1 MSDELTALDPAVQNL
16 IAEARRPVSLDSSAR
31 ERLMD
36 AVRAEP
42 APRRESPVAWLFT
55 PRPFALPPLATLAA
69 AAGLVGIGVVAGNFL
84 NRVGRAPT
92 ERPSGVVV
100 ASQLPDS
107 VQHRVIKF
115 VLVAPQASKVAVV
128 GDFNGWDTAASPA
141 ERNPDGSWTTFV
153 PLLPGRHVYSFVV
166 DGRHFVADPAAPI
179 APDDGYG
186 QNNSVVV
193 VSGASS

>member
-1 MSDELTALDPAVQNL
+1 MSDELTALDPAVQHL
-16 IAEARRPVSLDSSAR
+16 IAEAKRPVSIDASAR

-36 AVRAEP
+36 AISAEP
-42 APRRESPVAWLFT
+42 LPHRESPMAWLFA
-55 PRPFALPPLATLAA
+55 PRTFALPPLATLAA
-69 AAGLVGIGVVAGNFL
+69 AASLVGIGVIAGYL
-84 NRVGRAPT
+84 INRDGRAPA
-92 ERPSGVVV
+92 EREHRVVV
-100 ASQLPDS
+100 TTQLPDS

-166 DGRHFVADPAAPI
+166 DGRHFVADPTAPI

>member
-1 MSDELTALDPAVQNL
+1 MSDELTALDPAVQHL
-16 IAEARRPVSLDSSAR
+16 IAEARRPVSMDPSAR
-31 ERLMD
+31 DRLMD
-36 AVRAEP
+36 AISAEP
-42 APRRESPVAWLFT
+42 LPHRESPMAWLFA
-55 PRPFALPPLATLAA
+55 PRTFALPPLATLAA
-69 AAGLVGIGVVAGNFL
+69 AASLVGIGVIAGYL
-84 NRVGRAPT
+84 INRDGRAPA
-92 ERPSGVVV
+92 EREHRVVV
-100 ASQLPDS
+100 TTQLPDS

-166 DGRHFVADPAAPI
+166 DGRHFVADPTAPI